1 MTIEIETLAARLKQF
16 ADARDWEKFHTPKN
30 LAMALSVEVSE
41 LAEIFQWMTA
51 EESANV
57 MKDQKSAD
65 AVKDEL
71 ADIALYLVRLSS
83 ILKVD
88 LLAEANAKIDRNEMR
103 FLRDSAT
110 MAIAKPHATTA
121 ISIACTRCWLM
132 RNIVYP
138 TRDIT
143 SGAVLSL
150 TSVRNSVAYTPL
162 QNDLLGQSISNPKFR
177 PPQRHEPA
185 WPVF

>member
-1 MTIEIETLAARLKQF
+1 MSELNFESLAVRLKAF

-41 LAEIFQWMTA
+41 LVEIFQWMTA

-71 ADIALYLVRLSS
+71 ADVALYLVRLSS

-88 LLAEANAKIDRNEMR
+88 LLTEANAKIDRNEKR
-103 FLRDSAT
+103 F
-110 MAIAKPHATTA
+110 P
-121 ISIACTRCWLM
+121 
-132 RNIVYP
+132 P
-138 TRDIT
+138 T
-143 SGAVLSL
+143 
-150 TSVRNSVAYTPL
+150 
-162 QNDLLGQSISNPKFR
+162 K
-177 PPQRHEPA
+177 
-185 WPVF
+185 

>member
-1 MTIEIETLAARLKQF
+1 MSELNFESLAVRLKAF

-41 LAEIFQWMTA
+41 LSEIFQWMTA

-71 ADIALYLVRLSS
+71 ADIALYLVRLSA

-88 LLAEANAKIDRNEMR
+88 LLAEANAKIDRNEKR
-103 FLRDSAT
+103 FPST
-110 MAIAKPHATTA
+110 K
-121 ISIACTRCWLM
+121 
-132 RNIVYP
+132 
-138 TRDIT
+138 
-143 SGAVLSL
+143 
-150 TSVRNSVAYTPL
+150 
-162 QNDLLGQSISNPKFR
+162 
-177 PPQRHEPA
+177 
-185 WPVF
+185 

>member
-1 MTIEIETLAARLKQF
+1 MSELNFEDLAVRLKKF

-41 LAEIFQWMTA
+41 LSEIFQWMTA
-51 EESANV
+51 EESVNV

-88 LLAEANAKIDRNEMR
+88 LLAEANAKIDRNEKR
-103 FLRDSAT
+103 F
-110 MAIAKPHATTA
+110 P
-121 ISIACTRCWLM
+121 
-132 RNIVYP
+132 P
-138 TRDIT
+138 T
-143 SGAVLSL
+143 
-150 TSVRNSVAYTPL
+150 
-162 QNDLLGQSISNPKFR
+162 K
-177 PPQRHEPA
+177 
-185 WPVF
+185 

>member
-1 MTIEIETLAARLKQF
+1 MSELNVEDLAVRLKKF

-41 LAEIFQWMTA
+41 LSEIFQWMTA

-57 MKDQKSAD
+57 MRDQKSAD

-88 LLAEANAKIDRNEMR
+88 LLTEANAKIDRNEKR
-103 FLRDSAT
+103 F
-110 MAIAKPHATTA
+110 P
-121 ISIACTRCWLM
+121 
-132 RNIVYP
+132 P
-138 TRDIT
+138 T
-143 SGAVLSL
+143 
-150 TSVRNSVAYTPL
+150 
-162 QNDLLGQSISNPKFR
+162 K
-177 PPQRHEPA
+177 
-185 WPVF
+185 

>member
-1 MTIEIETLAARLKQF
+1 MSELNFEDLAIRLKKF

-41 LAEIFQWMTA
+41 LSEIFQWMTA

-88 LLAEANAKIDRNEMR
+88 LLAEANAKIDRNEKR
-103 FLRDSAT
+103 F
-110 MAIAKPHATTA
+110 P
-121 ISIACTRCWLM
+121 
-132 RNIVYP
+132 P
-138 TRDIT
+138 T
-143 SGAVLSL
+143 
-150 TSVRNSVAYTPL
+150 N
-162 QNDLLGQSISNPKFR
+162 
-177 PPQRHEPA
+177 
-185 WPVF
+185 

>member
-1 MTIEIETLAARLKQF
+1 MSELNFEDLAVRLKKF

-71 ADIALYLVRLSS
+71 ADIALYLVHLSA

-88 LLAEANAKIDRNEMR
+88 LLAEANSKIDRNEKR
-103 FLRDSAT
+103 F
-110 MAIAKPHATTA
+110 PPTT
-121 ISIACTRCWLM
+121 
-132 RNIVYP
+132 
-138 TRDIT
+138 
-143 SGAVLSL
+143 
-150 TSVRNSVAYTPL
+150 
-162 QNDLLGQSISNPKFR
+162 
-177 PPQRHEPA
+177 
-185 WPVF
+185 

>member
-1 MTIEIETLAARLKQF
+1 MSELNFEDLAVRLKKF

-41 LAEIFQWMTA
+41 LSEIFQWMTA

-88 LLAEANAKIDRNEMR
+88 LLAEANAKIDRNEKR
-103 FLRDSAT
+103 FL
-110 MAIAKPHATTA
+110 
-121 ISIACTRCWLM
+121 
-132 RNIVYP
+132 P
-138 TRDIT
+138 T
-143 SGAVLSL
+143 
-150 TSVRNSVAYTPL
+150 
-162 QNDLLGQSISNPKFR
+162 K
-177 PPQRHEPA
+177 
-185 WPVF
+185 

>member
-1 MTIEIETLAARLKQF
+1 MSELNFEDLAVRLKKF

-41 LAEIFQWMTA
+41 LIEIFQWMTA

-88 LLAEANAKIDRNEMR
+88 LLAEANAKIDRNEKR
-103 FLRDSAT
+103 F
-110 MAIAKPHATTA
+110 P
-121 ISIACTRCWLM
+121 
-132 RNIVYP
+132 P
-138 TRDIT
+138 T
-143 SGAVLSL
+143 
-150 TSVRNSVAYTPL
+150 
-162 QNDLLGQSISNPKFR
+162 K
-177 PPQRHEPA
+177 
-185 WPVF
+185 